1 MAVLFQ
7 GTTILRLRRMRIVGM
22 LLVLALAAPALLG
35 QSPPADPWLDFP
47 SYDSTMLWYLRQGA
61 SVKEAKRLHA
71 QDPASAETFRH
82 LVGADRRDDA
92 LLLLKRTLEVADAE
106 QTIAA
111 MHALGEV
118 VFQFQHDQTR
128 SYTET
133 IRQVIG
139 PARALVARLA
149 REDAA
154 RLARELLTID
164 ASLERN
170 QSPNWT
176 ERLTRFAR
184 DYDGTEAAQFA
195 QVDLLMSDPT
205 QILRRIADLEQFARN
220 NPGTN
225 AGAKALFQ
233 AGWDLHVNV
242 AITGIEPR
250 GSDPTERLLRVAA
263 IVKELESGKFPRSEW
278 VEKAPSLMIGFFVSD
293 TPPPAYSPANLDR
306 AIDAYADFVRTHLQ
320 TSTLRSPDDALGYV
334 ITSKM
339 GGLFQLK
346 GDRVGGIERT
356 LDDLEKAAQD
366 PGPVQL
372 LRAQYYARQSS
383 VGPEA
388 DRAAMAAKARA
399 ALAALV
405 AAKRGTASR
414 QALAFAAAFDYY
426 QRDYARALPK
436 YQQFVSLYPSSA
448 YAPIAA
454 LRIGECYEQ
463 ANDWPKAAA
472 AYARAAANY
481 PNDAYARVLGGAFA
495 SRALDALDRF
505 EDSLAAATR
514 ALNSWDADYGFEYS
528 IRSSQATLPGVTTGA
543 GTDRLRVTRDA
554 LRVRVSAL
562 ERDLRN
568 PGGRLMARARWQLEQ
583 NQFDEASKTLTKF
596 MRQQPKSPVLAEAQ
610 ILRHRA
616 QLESALELAAV
627 EGAHYDRIKAVAA
640 LEAIMREPL
649 DSYVATAAVA
659 RAALLVTEGRADDAE
674 KLMAKT
680 LDSWVASQ
688 RELSARPPAPGIE
701 ADIAE
706 IRQVVFRPLGDL
718 PVYGGKGWNAFKFPD
733 ALPRFVVMRADVAVK
748 TPDGQVNRHTL
759 YQRFPDLGQVLMLT
773 SDELSLL
780 ARLLFTVGGTKS
792 RAPRYVMETPNQPIG
807 DSMQILSV
815 FGRLFPARPGH
826 WGGWEL
832 ETYPQ
837 VTRIEFANAERT
849 KANASVTIGYSGAT
863 VVLEK
868 IDGKWHAVRLTNQW
882 IT

>member
-1 MAVLFQ
+1 M
-7 GTTILRLRRMRIVGM
+7 
-22 LLVLALAAPALLG
+22 
-35 QSPPADPWLDFP
+35 
-47 SYDSTMLWYLRQGA
+47 
-61 SVKEAKRLHA
+61 
-71 QDPASAETFRH
+71 
-82 LVGADRRDDA
+82 
-92 LLLLKRTLEVADAE
+92 LKR
-106 QTIAA
+106 IAA
-111 MHALGEV
+111 
-118 VFQFQHDQTR
+118 
-128 SYTET
+128 
-133 IRQVIG
+133 
-139 PARALVARLA
+139 
-149 REDAA
+149 
-154 RLARELLTID
+154 
-164 ASLERN
+164 
-170 QSPNWT
+170 
-176 ERLTRFAR
+176 
-184 DYDGTEAAQFA
+184 
-195 QVDLLMSDPT
+195 
-205 QILRRIADLEQFARN
+205 LEQFARDH
-220 NPGTN
+220 PGTN

-242 AITGIEPR
+242 PVTGIEPR

-278 VEKAPSLMIGFFVSD
+278 VEKASSLMIGFFVSD

-306 AIDAYADFVRTHLQ
+306 AIEAYADFVRTHLQ
-320 TSTLRSPDDALGYV
+320 TSAMLRSLDDSLGYV

-356 LDDLEKAAQD
+356 LDDLEKAAPD
-366 PGPVQL
+366 PGAVQL

-383 VGPEA
+383 AGPEA
-388 DRAAMAAKARA
+388 DRAAMAAKAHV
-399 ALAALV
+399 ALA
-405 AAKRGTASR
+405 AAKRGSASR
-414 QALAFAAAFDYY
+414 PALAFAAAFDYY
-426 QRDYARALPK
+426 QRDCARALPQ

-472 AYARAAANY
+472 AYARAAADY
-481 PNDAYARVLGGAFA
+481 PSEPYARVLGGAFG

-505 EDSLAAATR
+505 EDSLVAAKR

-528 IRSSQATLPGVTTGA
+528 IRSSQKPLPGVTTGA
-543 GTDRLRVTRDA
+543 VTDRLRVTRDA

-568 PGGRLMARARWQLEQ
+568 PGGRLLARARWQLEQ

-596 MRQQPKSPVLAEAQ
+596 MQQQPNSPAVSEAQ
-610 ILRHRA
+610 FLRHRA
-616 QLESALELAAV
+616 QLESALTLAAV
-627 EGAHYDRIKAVAA
+627 EGAHYDRTKALAA
-640 LEAIMREPL
+640 LEAITREPF
-649 DSYVATAAVA
+649 DSYVATAALA
-659 RAALLVTEGRADDAE
+659 KAALLVTGGQVDDAE

-680 LDSWVASQ
+680 MDSWVASQ
-688 RELSARPPAPGIE
+688 RELAARPSALSIE

-718 PVYGGKGWNAFKFPD
+718 PVYGGKGWNAFRFPE
-733 ALPRFVVMRADVAVK
+733 ALPRFVVVRADVAVK
-748 TPDGQVNRHTL
+748 TPDGQVDRHTV

-780 ARLLFTVGGTKS
+780 ARLVHTIGGTKS
-792 RAPRYVMETPNQPIG
+792 RAPRQVMETPNQPVG
-807 DSMQILSV
+807 DSMQILSL
-815 FGRLFPARPGH
+815 FGRFFPARPGH

-837 VTRIEFANAERT
+837 VTQIEFVNAERT

-868 IDGKWHAVRLTNQW
+868 IDGKWRAVRLTNQW